1 MVPAASQALPSK
13 PIEQEQKP
21 SKPTVVIQRR
31 SDINLKSP
39 QTERTLMSSY
49 EEVSF
54 IAHPHQKTE
63 ASFAQH
69 PPQDEQKKK
78 LATIR
83 ARFEEGP
90 KATGGSWHR

>member
-13 PIEQEQKP
+13 PIKQAQKP
-21 SKPTVVIQRR
+21 SKPTVAIQRR
-31 SDINLKSP
+31 SDINLKS
-39 QTERTLMSSY
+39 QKSQRTPVFSY

-54 IAHPHQKTE
+54 IAHSYQKTE
-63 ASFAQH
+63 ALPAQH
-69 PPQDEQKKK
+69 LPQDEQKKK